1 MGFRFRQRIKVFPG
15 VHINLTAKGV
25 SSVSLGGPGAT
36 INVGKKMRVTATAGL
51 PGTGLSY
58 RQVVHPGSSTLG
70 RRHLENES
78 SVVETQLEQVR
89 DSSEPSGLDVL
100 SYSAAEWS
108 ESSMDELQNIIFEAH
123 QQHNLLET
131 ELSELRTQVQEAEQ
145 SFERR
150 NKWYR
155 RLFQRRALD
164 EAASNLANL
173 RNELSDATQAVT
185 DQGVA
190 IDWTLPERLKHL
202 FQVFVISMRKLSQQ
216 SPSIWRIGGSTQI
229 DRIRERTSYNT
240 LHDREPASLT
250 FECPPFMP
258 TRPGE
263 PYAQVPCLK
272 AANGFALYFF
282 PSFVA
287 VVRGSEFGLIRPT
300 SLIIDMEWTDF
311 VETEVPPGAR
321 VTGQTWRYVNKDG
334 SPDRRY
340 SDNPSVPI
348 VTYEQLRLTSEHAFN
363 EVFLFTDGSVNFS
376 SWVEI
381 CDWFDNAEKRKELES
396 LPQTSVVWQLRKEDD
411 ACYITAP
418 YKGEELIGFG
428 ITHKDAN
435 LWVCLSVSHLG
446 VELQPGT
453 NIRYWLDDE
462 PLVVGALSTSRKVSK
477 ESAAHRAWPQDSDYP
492 ELAPFKRLASAR
504 ELFISVET
512 DGKPILQLRVALSG
526 VAGILGSIIPSVAHE
541 GGISF
546 IANEAQKATA
556 TACRDATVSSVG
568 G

>member
-1 MGFRFRQRIKVFPG
+1 MGFRFRQRIKIFPG
-15 VHINLTAKGV
+15 VHVNLTANGM
-25 SSVSLGGPGAT
+25 SSISIGGRGAT

-58 RQVVHPGSSTLG
+58 RQVVHPGSSMPDKQN
-70 RRHLENES
+70 LEKES
-78 SVVETQLEQVR
+78 SVVERQLEPVSR
-89 DSSEPSGLDVL
+89 LPEPSGPQEL
-100 SYSAAEWS
+100 SYSTASWG
-108 ESSMDELQNIIFEAH
+108 ESSMEELQSLIFEAH
-123 QQHNLLET
+123 QQRLSLDAELLE
-131 ELSELRTQVQEAEQ
+131 LRAQVREAERG
-145 SFERR
+145 FERM

-155 RLFQRRALD
+155 RIFQRVAID
-164 EAASNLANL
+164 EAASNLAKL
-173 RNELSDATQAVT
+173 RDDLNDAAQAVT

-216 SPSIWRIGGSTQI
+216 SQSIWRIGGSTQI

-258 TRPGE
+258 TRLGE

-300 SLIIDMEWTDF
+300 SLVIDMEWTDF

-321 VTGQTWRYVNKDG
+321 VTGHTWRYVNKDG

-340 SDNPSVPI
+340 SANPSVPI
-348 VTYEQLRLTSEHAFN
+348 VTYERLRLTSEHAFD

-376 SWVEI
+376 SWVDI
-381 CDWFDNAEKRKELES
+381 CEWFDDAEKRKELEA

-411 ACYITAP
+411 AYYITAP

-453 NIRYWLDDE
+453 TIRYWLDDE
-462 PLVVGALSTSRKVSK
+462 PLVVGSLSTSSRVS
-477 ESAAHRAWPQDSDYP
+477 EDSAANRAWPQDSDYP
-492 ELAPFKRLASAR
+492 EPAPFKRLATAR

-512 DGKPILQLRVALSG
+512 DDKPILQLRVALSG
-526 VAGILGSIIPSVAHE
+526 VAEFLASIIP
-541 GGISF
+541 G
-546 IANEAQKATA
+546 
-556 TACRDATVSSVG
+556 TVQVLE
-568 G
+568 